1 MERLIKYGKPFYFM
15 RELKMEL
22 TDKQEKFAQAIAKGF
37 NQSDAYRE
45 AYAAE
50 NMSNE
55 AIGVE
60 ACRVM
65 NNPKVSLRVKELK
78 ERALKRFD
86 ITVDDLIAELEEA
99 REVAKL
105 SSQSSAMVSATMGKG
120 KLLGLV
126 TDKQEVKGSMNVTM
140 MPSVKVGG
148 KDLEINIGDDAD
160 A

>member
-1 MERLIKYGKPFYFM
+1 MN
-15 RELKMEL
+15 L

-45 AYAAE
+45 AYSVE
-50 NMSNE
+50 NMSDD
-55 AIGVE
+55 AINVE

-99 REVAKL
+99 REIAKI

-126 TDKQEVKGSMNVTM
+126 TDKQEVKGNMNVTM
-140 MPSVKVGG
+140 MPSVKVGD
-148 KDLEINIGDDAD
+148 KELEINMGDEVDD
-160 A
+160 